1 MLKKISECFRAQLWV
16 TYTLLIF
23 EFTCQSISPY
33 LLGKAIDF
41 LLQKQNNMFFLYML
55 CSIIS
60 LVVGVLRRIYDTK
73 VFTGILRDTSIELTR
88 EMFDQNIEPTKITVR
103 VDRLGT
109 LVDFFEYQIPQYVK
123 SFVQIIV
130 SAVVLFSNIHHFI
143 WVITLIMTISLFCS
157 HHAAEKTSKLLQFI
171 QKQDE
176 IKLHNIVNNNPLD
189 EIKDNFFTLQKLHV
203 NKSNIDAVNWGI
215 FDVCFILCE
224 LLAIY
229 ILTHTIQATVGQIT
243 SSLMYINTF
252 TMHFSVFTH
261 ALVRIKE
268 LKVTENFILQK

>member
-1 MLKKISECFRAQLWV
+1 MLKKISKLFKTQLWL

-23 EFTCQSISPY
+23 EFTCQSMSPY

-41 LLQKQNNMFFLYML
+41 LLQKQNNMFFLYIL
-55 CSIIS
+55 CSIIG
-60 LVVGVLRRIYDTK
+60 LLVGVSRRIYDTK
-73 VFTGILRDTSIELTR
+73 VFTGILRDTSVELTR
-88 EMFDQNIEPTKITVR
+88 EMFNQNIEPTKITVR

-109 LVDFFEYQIPQYVK
+109 LVDFFEYQLPQYVK

-143 WVITLIMTISLFCS
+143 WVITLIMTVSLFCS
-157 HHAAEKTSKLLQFI
+157 HYAAEKTSKYLQLI

-176 IKLHNIVNNNPLD
+176 IKLHNLINKKSLD
-189 EIKDNFFTLQKLHV
+189 EIKGNFSTLQKLHV

-229 ILTHTIQATVGQIT
+229 ILTNTVQATVGQIT